1 MRIFV
6 TLGTQKQPFTR
17 LLSYLEE
24 MEIDESIIVQNGNT
38 IFESKKMKFLGFI
51 TREEM
56 QKEIRKADLIIT
68 HGGGG
73 SIFEALQLQKKV
85 ICVPR
90 RKRYGEHINDHQMEI
105 VLYLSQKKYI
115 ILCEEKESL
124 KAAIS
129 NINNIKLKKYEPH
142 IETFV
147 DHMEKIVDDL
157 LKIS

>member
-1 MRIFV
+1 
-6 TLGTQKQPFTR
+6 
-17 LLSYLEE
+17 
-24 MEIDESIIVQNGNT
+24 
-38 IFESKKMKFLGFI
+38 
-51 TREEM
+51 
-56 QKEIRKADLIIT
+56 
-68 HGGGG
+68 
-73 SIFEALQLQKKV
+73 
-85 ICVPR
+85 
-90 RKRYGEHINDHQMEI
+90 MEI